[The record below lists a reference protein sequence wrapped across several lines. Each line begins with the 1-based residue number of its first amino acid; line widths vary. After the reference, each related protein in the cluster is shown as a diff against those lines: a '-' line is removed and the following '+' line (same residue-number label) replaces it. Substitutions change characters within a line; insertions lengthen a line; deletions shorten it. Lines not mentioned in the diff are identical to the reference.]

1 MKHAVDEIEKRISFE
16 RRPAAQGRFA
26 TVGRRLWLPSTKKE
40 PVMDQFNVVT
50 KPDSSVFSLHG
61 NSRNSCEGG
70 ASSLISRILT
80 RSEER
85 RVGKECRSR
94 WSPYH

>member
-1 MKHAVDEIEKRISFE
+1 MKHAVDDIEKRISFE

-61 NSRNSCEGG
+61 
-70 ASSLISRILT
+70 T
-80 RSEER
+80 RATVAR
-85 RVGKECRSR
+85 AGRVL
-94 WSPYH
+94 